1 MQSKGRVACFVKS
14 LLRTKPYILSCS
26 ESSTTPPPFFILI
39 PEEYYHRAVEEAA
52 PRTAIREAYLFEQDG
67 QIAGYGT
74 LAKTFSTEAGGLVIW
89 LEEVYI
95 RQEFR
100 GSGLGS
106 RFFRFIEEMYE
117 GTAARLRLEVEPD
130 QRSGHPAVYAARLR
144 GSPLPAND

>member
-1 MQSKGRVACFVKS
+1 MFRKITAADEAVYTE
-14 LLRTKPYILSCS
+14 LLREFYHSPAVLH
-26 ESSTTPPPFFILI
+26 PI
-39 PEEYYHRAVEEAA
+39 PEEYYHRAFEEAVMDSPYA
-52 PRTAIREAYLFEQDG
+52 EAYLFEQDG

-130 QRSGHPAVYAARLR
+130 NEAAIRLYTR
-144 GSPLPAND
+144 LGYEALPYRQMIKPLI

>member
-1 MQSKGRVACFVKS
+1 MVRKMTTADEAVHTE
-14 LLRTKPYILSCS
+14 LLGELSHS
-26 ESSTTPPPFFILI
+26 PAVLHPI
-39 PEEYYHRAVEEAA
+39 PEEYYNRAFEEAIKDSPYA
-52 PRTAIREAYLFEQDG
+52 AAYLFEQDG

-74 LAKTFSTEAGGLVIW
+74 LAKTFSTEAGGPVIW

-130 QRSGHPAVYAARLR
+130 NEAAIRLYTR
-144 GSPLPAND
+144 LGYEALPYRQMIKPLI

>member
-1 MQSKGRVACFVKS
+1 MFRKITAADEAVYTE
-14 LLRTKPYILSCS
+14 LLREFYHSPAVLH
-26 ESSTTPPPFFILI
+26 PI
-39 PEEYYHRAVEEAA
+39 PEEYYHRAFEEAVKDSPYA
-52 PRTAIREAYLFEQDG
+52 EAYLFEQDG

-74 LAKTFSTEAGGLVIW
+74 LA
-89 LEEVYI
+89 EVYI

-130 QRSGHPAVYAARLR
+130 NEAAIRLYTR
-144 GSPLPAND
+144 LGYEALPYRQMIKPLI

>member
-1 MQSKGRVACFVKS
+1 MRLKS
-14 LLRTKPYILSCS
+14 GQGQPY
-26 ESSTTPPPFFILI
+26 
-39 PEEYYHRAVEEAA
+39 A
-52 PRTAIREAYLFEQDG
+52 EAYLFEQDG

-100 GSGLGS
+100 GSAGKPLFPLYRGNVRRDS
-106 RFFRFIEEMYE
+106 RPASP
-117 GTAARLRLEVEPD
+117 GGGAG

>member
-1 MQSKGRVACFVKS
+1 MFRKITAADEAVYTE
-14 LLRTKPYILSCS
+14 LLREFYHSPAVLH
-26 ESSTTPPPFFILI
+26 PI
-39 PEEYYHRAVEEAA
+39 PEEYYHRAFEEAVKDSPYA
-52 PRTAIREAYLFEQDG
+52 EAYLFEQDG

-130 QRSGHPAVYAARLR
+130 NEAAIRLYTRLGYEALPYRQRIK
-144 GSPLPAND
+144 PLI